1 MKLVK
6 LTLEN
11 FRCYKEETS
20 IEFNDLTTVI
30 GKNDVGKSTIL
41 EALEIFFNND
51 LVKIAPDDA
60 NIESENKNVSI
71 ICDFIDLPGKLI
83 LDSGA
88 ETSLAEEY
96 LEYDRGLL
104 RVKKVY
110 DCSKSKPSEE
120 IFIVAKHPTVDGG
133 SDLLK
138 LKEKDLQKIVKEKE
152 LDVKLKGNPDMRKA
166 IWKSFDDLNLQT
178 VELSVTKA
186 LDDKS
191 IWKRLES
198 YLPMY
203 ALFQSDRQSN
213 DSDNEVQNPMK
224 AAIQEAISEVR
235 DEITAIE
242 KKVREKATEI
252 AKETQLALNTID
264 AELAKTITPDFNS
277 PADSKWN
284 SLFSITMKTDQGIS
298 LNKRGSGVRRMILV
312 SFFKAQAE
320 RKAKYTNHKDVIY
333 AVEEPETAQHPN
345 NQRILVDSFYDL
357 SESNNCQVL
366 LTTHSPNLA
375 QELPLDSLRYVFKDE
390 KGKMHIESG
399 TDEVFTKITEA
410 LGIFAA
416 NRINVQVV
424 LCVEGPTDVEAMK
437 QLNRC
442 VRENGYKVVDIAT
455 DPRIAILPLGG
466 SSLKFWVEKRYLD
479 NLHCKECHI
488 YDNDVK
494 TYQKSIDAIN
504 ARGDGSWGTLTQK
517 SEIENYLH
525 SDAIKQVYGIDMD
538 TSQPKVPEL
547 FGKKYA
553 VKKGLD
559 SPMGPTKSKSYL
571 TKAFIQGMNGPRL
584 LQIDP
589 TNEVKG
595 WFEKIEAILS

>member
-1 MKLVK
+1 MKLIRV
-6 LTLEN
+6 TLEN
-11 FRCYKEETS
+11 FRSYKEEAS
-20 IEFNDLTTVI
+20 IDVDDITTII

-41 EALEIFFNND
+41 ESLEIFFNND
-51 LVKIAPDDA
+51 IVKIAPDDA
-60 NIESENKNVSI
+60 NIDSDNKKVSI
-71 ICDFIDLPGKLI
+71 ICDFTELPDKLI

-88 ETSLAEEY
+88 ETNLAGEY
-96 LEYDRGLL
+96 LEYEPGIL
-104 RVKKVY
+104 RIKKVY

-120 IFIVAKHPTVDGG
+120 VFIVAKHPTVEGG
-133 SDLLK
+133 ADLLK
-138 LKEKDLQKIVKEKE
+138 LKEKELQKIVKDKG

-166 IWKSFDDLNLQT
+166 IWASFDDLNPQT
-178 VELSVTKA
+178 IDISVTKA

-191 IWKRLES
+191 IWSRLES

-224 AAIQEAISEVR
+224 AAIQEAIAEVR

-252 AKETQLALNTID
+252 AKETQEALNTID
-264 AELAKTITPDFNS
+264 AELAKAITPDFNS

-320 RKAKYTNHKDVIY
+320 RKAKTTNHRDIIY
-333 AVEEPETAQHPN
+333 AIEEPETAQHPN
-345 NQRILVDSFYDL
+345 NQRILVDSFREL
-357 SESNNCQVL
+357 SESDNCQVL

-375 QELPLDSLRYVFKDE
+375 QELPLDSLRYVSKGED
-390 KGKMHIESG
+390 GKMLVESG
-399 TDEVFTKITEA
+399 TDEVFEKISDA
-410 LGIFAA
+410 LGIFAPD
-416 NRINVQVV
+416 RVNVQVA
-424 LCVEGPTDVEAMK
+424 LCVEGPTDVEAMR

-442 VRENGYKVVDIAT
+442 VRENGYDVVDVTT
-455 DPRIAILPLGG
+455 DPRVAILPLGG
-466 SSLKFWVEKRYLD
+466 SSLKYWVEKRYLD

-488 YDNDVK
+488 YDNDVN

-504 ARGDGSWGTLTQK
+504 ARGDGSWGVLTQK
-517 SEIENYLH
+517 YEVENYLH
-525 SDAIKQVYGIDMD
+525 PDAIKQVYGVNVD
-538 TSQPKVPEL
+538 TTLPKVPES
-547 FGKKYA
+547 FGKEYA

-559 SPMGPTKSKSYL
+559 APMGPTKSKTYL
-571 TKAFIQGMNGPRL
+571 TKVFVEGMNGARL
-584 LQIDP
+584 NEIDP
-589 TNEVKG
+589 TGEVKS
-595 WFEKIEAILS
+595 WFENIGALLK